1 MKTLI
6 GIMLLL
12 LFSAFSTNSLSQDFY
27 FTYSGPTTVVV
38 PYGANSVNATYYFTY
53 HYPEGI
59 TLIRPRLTIKLDGN
73 TIAGAICEGND
84 SYLPSAYTFNLTTG
98 THTINLTLSDLGQQS
113 NWCTQATI
121 WQTTEIYVNAL
132 FKIRHENIFTGG
144 NLYVDNYTTSKTSP
158 YDRTSNSTQTYNIGG
173 IDQDYGGYHWIWNNS
188 SINNSDWRKQLYGD
202 PNKTFLTYDRNT
214 TYTVQSNDK
223 NTKLIAGLRKICKP
237 NFQNNFVGV
246 GNGGVIK
253 VNNTQYNSP
262 TAQFDVVELN
272 PITAT
277 AVWQVIN
284 EIEYTFDHW
293 SDASTIATK
302 TFYPEN
308 TTVYT
313 AYYTGKPSTI
323 NRNLHTGLTYN
334 QPIVL
339 YWNEHPNSNVTQY
352 QIWRK
357 VKHNGIMGSAYL
369 IGTRNRGTT
378 SFTDYEYALTRG
390 YTDDLIYYDVRPYYS
405 TENSYSDPNW
415 FAVYGEIQAK
425 PSDSNNYI
433 SEIKNSISNH
443 PNPFNPV
450 TNIRYSIKESGL
462 VNIKVF
468 DLLGQQIAELIND
481 EMEAGSYSISFDA
494 SNLPSGIYLYTIN
507 SKNFMQTRKMLL
519 MK

>member
-1 MKTLI
+1 MKKLSFSFLALFFLLTFI
-6 GIMLLL
+6 GYAQSIH
-12 LFSAFSTNSLSQDFY
+12 FTSPTNGQVVTGTGYGSTESAVPLNL
-27 FTYSGPTTVVV
+27 TYSYQLSNDPNRIGMYIKLFPS
-38 PYGANSVNATYYFTY
+38 PYAT
-53 HYPEGI
+53 EQSNQGSGI
-59 TLIRPRLTIKLDGN
+59 TQWW
-73 TIAGAICEGND
+73 
-84 SYLPSAYTFNLTTG
+84 YLPSGAYTWRIELYETYLEQG
-98 THTINLTLSDLGQQS
+98 SLKRAEQTITFYVKYNIQSLNNFGGGLINVDGQQRTHGYTTPKLTGES
-113 NWCTQATI
+113 LQVGAIDQLYYNIFQLWNQSGTNNSI
-121 WQTTEIYVNAL
+121 WQRKGKNQTEFSNIYGATSRN
-132 FKIRHENIFTGG
+132 
-144 NLYVDNYTTSKTSP
+144 YNYT
-158 YDRTSNSTQTYNIGG
+158 
-173 IDQDYGGYHWIWNNS
+173 
-188 SINNSDWRKQLYGD
+188 
-202 PNKTFLTYDRNT
+202 
-214 TYTVQSNDK
+214 VASND
-223 NTKLIAGLRKICKP
+223 NGAQIRAAMRKIVKP

-425 PSDSNNYI
+425 PSDSTNYI